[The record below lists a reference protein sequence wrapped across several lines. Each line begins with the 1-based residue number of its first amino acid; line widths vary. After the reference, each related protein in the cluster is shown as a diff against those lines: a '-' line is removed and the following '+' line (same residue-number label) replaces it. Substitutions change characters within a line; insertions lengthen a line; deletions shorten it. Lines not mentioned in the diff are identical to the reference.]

1 MSINLQPATDD
12 AEWKHDPWLGV
23 NPVDP
28 ALRSDPYPLLAR
40 LRAYDP
46 VNETPIGLFRL
57 TRYAD
62 VIRML
67 KEVPSGVRMADG
79 TVFGAGNSLLPGGPG
94 QFILQQDP
102 PDHTR
107 LRRLMNQ
114 AFTPRA
120 IERLRPRVRSL
131 VDDLL
136 DRVAARGEMDVI
148 ADLALPVPS
157 TLICELMGVPLA
169 DRDKFTEWTAAAT
182 HLLAAAISPP
192 DVIERATAG
201 ATALADYFTAL
212 ITERRT
218 SLTDD
223 LLSGLIR
230 AEEAGDRLS
239 PTELISQS
247 IGLLI
252 AGFETTIGLIGN
264 GVLAFIRHPEQ
275 LEKLRADP
283 ELIDS
288 AVEECLRFDG
298 PILLTIRVTREDTAF
313 GDKIVPRDRPVMC
326 LLAAANRD
334 PAHFRDPDRFDI
346 TRTDNDHLAFG
357 GGAHFCLGAHLARLE
372 AQEAIG
378 GLVRR
383 FHGLELRTGQL
394 EWGRSLFR
402 VLGRLP
408 IGFERA
414 H

>member
-1 MSINLQPATDD
+1 MSTSTLPADD
-12 AEWKHDPWLGV
+12 TSWKTDPWLGV
-23 NPVDP
+23 NPIDP
-28 ALRSDPYPLLAR
+28 AFRADPYPFIKR
-40 LRAYDP
+40 LRDHDP

-57 TRYAD
+57 TRYDD

-67 KEVPSGVRMADG
+67 KEVPSAVRMADG
-79 TVFGAGNSLLPGGPG
+79 SVFGAVPLAGGPG
-94 QFILQQDP
+94 EFILQQDP

-120 IERLRPRVRSL
+120 IERLRPRVRRL
-131 VDDLL
+131 VNDLL
-136 DRVAARGEMDVI
+136 DHVAARGQMDVI

-157 TLICELMGVPLA
+157 TLICELMGVPVA
-169 DRDKFTEWTAAAT
+169 DRDKFTDWTAAST

-192 DVIERATAG
+192 DVLERGIAAI
-201 ATALADYFTAL
+201 TALRDYFTAL
-212 ITERRT
+212 IAERRK

-239 PTELISQS
+239 PSELISQS

-264 GVLAFIRHPEQ
+264 GVLALIRHPDQ
-275 LEKLRADP
+275 LDKLRTNP
-283 ELIDS
+283 GLIAS

-298 PILLTIRVTREDTAF
+298 PILLTIRVTRDDTTF
-313 GDKIVPRDRPVMC
+313 RDKVIPRDRPVMC
-326 LLAAANRD
+326 MLAGANHDPEHFAA
-334 PAHFRDPDRFDI
+334 PDRFDI
-346 TRTDNDHLAFG
+346 TRDDNDHLAFG
-357 GGAHFCLGAHLARLE
+357 GGVHFCLGAHLARLE

-378 GLVRR
+378 GLVQRCR
-383 FHGLELRTGQL
+383 GLELQTDQL
-394 EWGRSLFR
+394 EYGRSLFR

-408 IGFERA
+408 IRFQPSS
-414 H
+414 

>member
-1 MSINLQPATDD
+1 MPANLQPIPTDD
-12 AEWKHDPWLGV
+12 TSWMSDPWLGV
-23 NPVDP
+23 NPIDP
-28 ALRSDPYPLLAR
+28 AFRADPYPFLKR
-40 LRAYDP
+40 LREYDP
-46 VNETPIGLFRL
+46 VNETPSGLFRL
-57 TRYAD
+57 TRYVD

-79 TVFGAGNSLLPGGPG
+79 SVFGAVPLSGGPG

-107 LRRLMNQ
+107 LRQLMNQ

-120 IERLRPRVRSL
+120 IERLRPRVRTL
-131 VDDLL
+131 VDELL

-157 TLICELMGVPLA
+157 TLICELMGVPVT
-169 DRDKFTEWTAAAT
+169 DRDKFTDWTAAAT

-192 DVIERATAG
+192 DVLERGITAV
-201 ATALADYFTAL
+201 TALGDYFTAL
-212 ITERRT
+212 IAERRK

-264 GVLAFIRHPEQ
+264 GVLALIRHPDQ
-275 LEKLRADP
+275 IEKLRANPD
-283 ELIDS
+283 LIHS

-298 PILLTIRVTREDTAF
+298 PITLTIRVTREDTRF
-313 GDKIVPRDRPVMC
+313 GDKIIPRDRPVMC
-326 LLAAANRD
+326 MLAGANHD
-334 PAHFRDPDRFDI
+334 PAHFPDPDRFDI
-346 TRTDNDHLAFG
+346 TRADNDHLAFG
-357 GGAHFCLGAHLARLE
+357 GGVHFCLGAHLARLE

-383 FHGLELRTGQL
+383 FRGLELVSDEL
-394 EWGRSLFR
+394 EWGRSLFH

-408 IGFERA
+408 VRFQRT

>member
-1 MSINLQPATDD
+1 MPANLQPIPTDD
-12 AEWKHDPWLGV
+12 TSWMSDPWLGV
-23 NPVDP
+23 NPIDP
-28 ALRSDPYPLLAR
+28 AFRADPYPFLKR
-40 LRAYDP
+40 LREYDP

-57 TRYAD
+57 TRYDD

-79 TVFGAGNSLLPGGPG
+79 SVFGAVPLSGGPG

-107 LRRLMNQ
+107 LRQLMNQ

-120 IERLRPRVRSL
+120 IERLRPRVRTL
-131 VDDLL
+131 VDELL

-157 TLICELMGVPLA
+157 TLICELMGVPVT
-169 DRDKFTEWTAAAT
+169 DRDKFTDWTAAAT

-192 DVIERATAG
+192 DVLERGITAV
-201 ATALADYFTAL
+201 TALGDYFTAL
-212 ITERRT
+212 IAERRK

-264 GVLAFIRHPEQ
+264 GVLALIRHPDQ
-275 LEKLRADP
+275 IEKLRANPD
-283 ELIDS
+283 LIHS

-298 PILLTIRVTREDTAF
+298 PITLTIRVTREDTRF
-313 GDKIVPRDRPVMC
+313 GDKIIPRDRPVMC
-326 LLAAANRD
+326 MLAGANHD
-334 PAHFRDPDRFDI
+334 PAHFPDPDRFDI
-346 TRTDNDHLAFG
+346 TRADNDHLVFG
-357 GGAHFCLGAHLARLE
+357 GGVHFCLGAHLARLE

-383 FHGLELRTGQL
+383 FRGLELVSDEL
-394 EWGRSLFR
+394 EWGRSLFH

-408 IGFERA
+408 VRFQRT

>member
-1 MSINLQPATDD
+1 MSTSVQPISPEDTS
-12 AEWKHDPWLGV
+12 WRTDPWLGV
-23 NPVDP
+23 NPIDP
-28 ALRSDPYPLLAR
+28 AFRTDPYPFLKR
-40 LRAYDP
+40 LRDYDP
-46 VNETPIGLFRL
+46 VNETPIGLYRL
-57 TRYAD
+57 TRYDD

-79 TVFGAGNSLLPGGPG
+79 SVFGAVPLTGGPG

-120 IERLRPRVRSL
+120 IERLRPRVRTL
-131 VDDLL
+131 VNELL
-136 DRVAARGEMDVI
+136 DRVGARGEMDVI

-157 TLICELMGVPLA
+157 TLICELMGVPVT
-169 DRDKFTEWTAAAT
+169 DREKFTDWTAAST

-192 DVIERATAG
+192 AVLERGIAA
-201 ATALADYFTAL
+201 ATALSDYFTAL
-212 ITERRT
+212 ITERRK

-264 GVLAFIRHPEQ
+264 GVLALIRHPDQ
-275 LEKLRADP
+275 IAKLRANP
-283 ELIDS
+283 ALIHS

-298 PILLTIRVTREDTAF
+298 PILLTIRVTREDTPF
-313 GDKIVPRDRPVMC
+313 GDKVIPRDRPVMC
-326 LLAAANRD
+326 ILAGANRD
-334 PAHFRDPDRFDI
+334 PAHFADPDRFDI
-346 TRTDNDHLAFG
+346 TRGDNDHLAFG
-357 GGAHFCLGAHLARLE
+357 GGVHFCLGAHLARLE

-378 GLVRR
+378 GLVQR
-383 FHGLELRTGQL
+383 FRGLEIQTDQL

-408 IGFERA
+408 IGFART

>member
-1 MSINLQPATDD
+1 MSTSLQPTPTDD
-12 AEWKHDPWLGV
+12 SSWMTDPWLGV
-23 NPVDP
+23 NPTDR
-28 ALRSDPYPLLAR
+28 AFRADPYAFLKR
-40 LRAYDP
+40 LRDYDP

-57 TRYAD
+57 TRYDD

-67 KEVPSGVRMADG
+67 KEVPSGVRMGDG
-79 TVFGAGNSLLPGGPG
+79 SVFGAVPVSGGPG

-120 IERLRPRVRSL
+120 IERLRPRVRTL
-131 VDDLL
+131 VAELL
-136 DRVAARGEMDVI
+136 DRVAGRGEMEVI
-148 ADLALPVPS
+148 ADLALPVPA
-157 TLICELMGVPLA
+157 TLICELMGVPVT
-169 DRDKFTEWTAAAT
+169 DRDKFTDWTAAAT

-192 DVIERATAG
+192 DVVERGIAAI
-201 ATALADYFTAL
+201 TALGDYFTAL
-212 ITERRT
+212 IAARRK

-264 GVLAFIRHPEQ
+264 GVLALIRHRDQ
-275 LEKLRADP
+275 LEKLRAHPD
-283 ELIDS
+283 LIAS

-298 PILLTIRVTREDTAF
+298 PILLTIRVTREDTRF
-313 GDKIVPRDRPVMC
+313 GDKVIPRDRPVMC
-326 LLAAANRD
+326 MLAGANHD
-334 PAHFRDPDRFDI
+334 PAHFPDPDRFDI
-346 TRTDNDHLAFG
+346 TRADNDHLAFG
-357 GGAHFCLGAHLARLE
+357 GGVHFCLGAHLARLE

-378 GLVRR
+378 GLVQR
-383 FHGLELRTGQL
+383 FHNLELQTDEL

-402 VLGRLP
+402 VLGRLS
-408 IGFERA
+408 ISFERPR
-414 H
+414 

>member
-1 MSINLQPATDD
+1 MSTHAQPIPLDD
-12 AEWKHDPWLGV
+12 PSWKTDPWLGV
-23 NPVDP
+23 NPIDP
-28 ALRSDPYPLLAR
+28 AFRADPYPLLKR
-40 LRAYDP
+40 LRDHDP
-46 VNETPIGLFRL
+46 INETPIGLFRL
-57 TRYAD
+57 TRYDD

-79 TVFGAGNSLLPGGPG
+79 SVFGAVPVSGGPG

-120 IERLRPRVRSL
+120 IERLRPRVRAL
-131 VDDLL
+131 VDELL

-157 TLICELMGVPLA
+157 TLICELMGVPVT
-169 DRDKFTEWTAAAT
+169 DRDKFTDWTAAST

-192 DVIERATAG
+192 EVVDRGIAAV
-201 ATALADYFTAL
+201 TALGDYFTAL
-212 ITERRT
+212 ITERRKR
-218 SLTDD
+218 LTDD
-223 LLSGLIR
+223 LLSDLIR

-264 GVLAFIRHPEQ
+264 GVLALLRHPDQ
-275 LEKLRADP
+275 LETLRTNPD
-283 ELIDS
+283 LIQS

-298 PILLTIRVTREDTAF
+298 PILLTIRVTREDTPF
-313 GDKIVPRDRPVMC
+313 GDKVIPTDRPVMC
-326 LLAAANRD
+326 LLAGANLD
-334 PAHFRDPDRFDI
+334 PAHFADPERFDI

-357 GGAHFCLGAHLARLE
+357 GGVHFCLGAHLARLE

-383 FHGLELRTGQL
+383 FRGLELLTEQL
-394 EWGRSLFR
+394 EWGR
-402 VLGRLP
+402 
-408 IGFERA
+408 
-414 H
+414 